1 MKLRL
6 TRLQQQQQLI
16 QNRPHIVI
24 TDPHVFAAGVVSNP
38 LTPNSLDLDDLLP
51 CVIETVE
58 VSIRFT
64 L

>member
-24 TDPHVFAAGVVSNP
+24 TDPHVFAPGVVSNP
-38 LTPNSLDLDDLLP
+38 LTPNSLDDLLP
-51 CVIETVE
+51 CVIETAE
-58 VSIRFT
+58 VSMTISN
-64 L
+64 